1 MKQSPIKENAD
12 SSRSYF
18 IFYNK
23 LVIVAIVSIV
33 FLLVSMIMAIINGY
47 AVKSPEGMSIDVWL
61 D

>member
-18 IFYNK
+18 IFFNK

-33 FLLVSMIMAIINGY
+33 FLLVCMIMAIINGY
-47 AVKSPEGMSIDVWL
+47 AVKSPEGMSIDV
-61 D
+61 